1 MTEYVCLTLLGE
13 SGESEAAF
21 KSRLAAFWTHLL
33 RTRKDDY
40 EKVYAEATKFGTTD
54 GRVSRQYM
62 VEADVIDVVTAEL
75 SGNGVAFAPVDTDD
89 TYSKYE
95 AASPDWYQI
104 PH

>member
-13 SGESEAAF
+13 PGESEGAF
-21 KSRLAAFWTHLL
+21 KARLAAFWTHLL
-33 RTRKDDY
+33 RTRKPDY
-40 EKVYAEATKFGTTD
+40 EKVYAEAAKFGTID

-62 VEADVIDVVTAEL
+62 VETDVIDVVTAEL
-75 SGNGVAFAPVDTDD
+75 SANGVAFAPVDTDD

-95 AASPDWYQI
+95 ATSPDWFQI